1 MSFPWSYSIL
11 GLVPGLILT
20 VVIAGIVLYTSLIT
34 WYDILPKGCKPVMG
48 FNVKVSL
55 GDSVCDTRK
64 SATFAISASIC
75 SGTPRLRGGPQQ
87 SCSS

>member
-20 VVIAGIVLYTSLIT
+20 VVIAAIVLYTSLIT
-34 WYDILPKGCKPVMG
+34 WYDIPNSRDHMI
-48 FNVKVSL
+48 SL
-55 GDSVCDTRK
+55 GVNICIGDSVCDTRK
-64 SATFAISASIC
+64 SAMFATSVSIC
-75 SGTPRLRGGPQQ
+75 SGTPRLRGGPQH